1 MNKIENKILKKI
13 IIYENSTIENAIK
26 KLSNTGLQIVIVCN
40 KQNKILSTI
49 TDGDIRRGLLKKY
62 IILNRILIKF
72 TTKNHSI

>member
-40 KQNKILSTI
+40 KQNKILGTI
-49 TDGDIRRGLLKKY
+49 TDGDIRRGLLKV
-62 IILNRILIKF
+62 
-72 TTKNHSI
+72 

>member
-1 MNKIENKILKKI
+1 MNKIYKKILKKI

-40 KQNKILSTI
+40 KQNKILGTI
-49 TDGDIRRGLLKKY
+49 TDGDIRRGLLKS